1 MKEFLLEHK
10 IVAAPLLNTESG
22 AVLPVEH
29 HADEIGK
36 LFLIPI
42 GESSTA
48 RETSDSAFSSA
59 AVQHSEVRPSELPL
73 TTLLNIYPDKRVY
86 AFHGQMGAGKTTF
99 VKQLCEELGVTDIVN
114 SPTFAIVNVYDL
126 PARKASH
133 PHGSPAASETSGLL
147 SCSEHS
153 ERSCS
158 EAVVNLAGEIYHF
171 DCYRIKD
178 LREAYDMGTEEYLY
192 SGNYCFIEWPEMIE
206 ELLPE
211 DTVHVTLTVNPDN
224 SRTLSIKL

>member
-1 MKEFLLEHK
+1 MKEYILRQRMEDK
-10 IVAAPLLNTESG
+10 GQKTPYAES
-22 AVLPVEH
+22 ESH
-29 HADEIGK
+29 QSDEIGK
-36 LFLIPI
+36 LCLQKIVPT
-42 GESSTA
+42 GQVSPQGGTEGG
-48 RETSDSAFSSA
+48 
-59 AVQHSEVRPSELPL
+59 LPL
-73 TTLLNIYPDKRVY
+73 TTLLNVFPDKRVY

-126 PARKASH
+126 PARKSSAAEG
-133 PHGSPAASETSGLL
+133 GSVFSSAAVQ
-147 SCSEHS
+147 CS
-153 ERSCS
+153 
-158 EAVVNLAGEIYHF
+158 EIYHF

-211 DTVHVTLTVNPDN
+211 DTVHMTLTVNEDGT
-224 SRTLSIKL
+224 RTIRVEI